1 MKKIP
6 SFKYLFGI
14 ADVIVLY
21 VCFLFSAYILRI
33 NPNISLFD
41 FITQSFS
48 MSVAFFLLALT
59 FIVIFQYNGLYRVN
73 ILITR
78 AAHLAQILKAFYYG
92 ALSVILISL
101 LIENYAFFNSKLL
114 IFVFVLT
121 SVPSLYIIRIELL
134 RILFIQFSNTR
145 FKRNVIIIGD
155 GKSGKMLATKL
166 MYENPIGLNILG
178 FIDDEKEINEEI
190 VIGKR
195 IIGHTHHLKDMIEY
209 YNVNELI
216 VAVNYD
222 DIERTLQL
230 IDYCKSL
237 NVNVRVSSEI
247 FDVVTRTMETEKYFD
262 VPVIDVSSRY
272 NNSFTIA
279 MKRSF
284 DITISAFAL
293 IFFSPLMLIISFLIK
308 ISSPGPIFFIQK
320 RIGKLGKEFKFYKFR
335 SMVVLEG
342 EDDYRKK
349 EMINFIKDENNE
361 LKTKIING
369 DRVTWIGKLIRRT
382 SMDELPQLLNV
393 LKGDMS
399 LVGPRPCLPYEYEI
413 YDKWQKRRV
422 TVVPGC
428 TGVWQVW
435 GRSSVSFKES
445 VLLDLYYINNM
456 SPWFDLQLMFQTIP
470 AILSA
475 RGAK

>member
-1 MKKIP
+1 M
-6 SFKYLFGI
+6 G
-14 ADVIVLY
+14 
-21 VCFLFSAYILRI
+21 
-33 NPNISLFD
+33 
-41 FITQSFS
+41 
-48 MSVAFFLLALT
+48 VAFFLLALT

-101 LIENYAFFNSKLL
+101 LVESYALFNSKLL

-121 SVPSLYIIRIELL
+121 SVPLLYIIRIELL
-134 RILFIQFSNTR
+134 RLLFIKFSNTR

-178 FIDDEKEINEEI
+178 FIDDNKEINEEI

-195 IIGHTHHLKDMIEY
+195 IIGHMHHLKDMIES
-209 YNVNELI
+209 YNVNELL
-216 VAVNYD
+216 VAVNDD

-237 NVNVRVSSEI
+237 NVKVRVSSEI

-272 NNSFTIA
+272 NNSLTIA

-284 DITISAFAL
+284 DIAISAFAL
-293 IFFSPLMLIISFLIK
+293 IFLSPLMLIITFLIK

-320 RIGKLGKEFKFYKFR
+320 RIGKQGKEFKFYKFR
-335 SMVVLEG
+335 SMVVMEG
-342 EDDYRKK
+342 EDNFRKK
-349 EMINFIKDENNE
+349 EMINFMKDENNE
-361 LKTKIING
+361 LKKKIING
-369 DRVTWIGKLIRRT
+369 DRVTWIGKIIRRT

-393 LKGDMS
+393 LLGDMS
-399 LVGPRPCLPYEYEI
+399 LVGPRPCLPYEYEF
-413 YDKWQKRRV
+413 YDHWQKRRV
-422 TVVPGC
+422 NVVPGC

-445 VLLDLYYINNM
+445 VVLDLYYINNM

>member
-1 MKKIP
+1 
-6 SFKYLFGI
+6 
-14 ADVIVLY
+14 
-21 VCFLFSAYILRI
+21 
-33 NPNISLFD
+33 
-41 FITQSFS
+41 

-101 LIENYAFFNSKLL
+101 LIESHTLFNSKLL
-114 IFVFVLT
+114 IFVFFLT
-121 SVPSLYIIRIELL
+121 SVPSLYLIRIELL
-134 RILFIQFSNTR
+134 RILFIKFSNTR
-145 FKRNVIIIGD
+145 FKRNVIILGD

-178 FIDDEKEINEEI
+178 FIDDDKELNEEI

-195 IIGHTHHLKDMIEY
+195 IIGRTHQLMEMIES
-209 YNVNELI
+209 YNVNELL
-216 VAVNYD
+216 VAVNDD

-230 IDYCKSL
+230 IDYCNSL
-237 NVNVRVSSEI
+237 NVKVRVSSEI
-247 FDVVTRTMETEKYFD
+247 FDVVARTMETEKYFD

-284 DITISAFAL
+284 DISISAFAL

-308 ISSPGPIFFIQK
+308 ISSAGPILFTQK
-320 RIGKLGKEFKFYKFR
+320 RIGRQGKEFNFYKFR

-369 DRVTWIGKLIRRT
+369 DRVTWIGKIIRRT

-393 LKGDMS
+393 LKGEMS

-413 YDKWQKRRV
+413 YDQWQKRRV
-422 TVVPGC
+422 SVVPGC

-445 VLLDLYYINNM
+445 VVLDLYYINNM

>member
-14 ADVIVLY
+14 TDVILLF
-21 VCFLFSAYILRI
+21 VCFLFSAYILRS
-33 NPNISLFD
+33 NPDISLIE
-41 FITQSFS
+41 FITQSLF

-101 LIENYAFFNSKLL
+101 LIESHTLFNSKLL
-114 IFVFVLT
+114 IFVFFLT
-121 SVPSLYIIRIELL
+121 SVPSLYLIRIELL
-134 RILFIQFSNTR
+134 RILFIKFSNTR
-145 FKRNVIIIGD
+145 FKRNVIILGD

-178 FIDDEKEINEEI
+178 FIDDDKELNEEI

-195 IIGHTHHLKDMIEY
+195 IIGRTHQLMEMIES
-209 YNVNELI
+209 YNVNELL
-216 VAVNYD
+216 VAVNDD

-230 IDYCKSL
+230 IDYCNSL
-237 NVNVRVSSEI
+237 NVKVRVSSEI
-247 FDVVTRTMETEKYFD
+247 FDVVARTMETEKYFD

-284 DITISAFAL
+284 DISISAFAL

-308 ISSPGPIFFIQK
+308 ISSAGPILFTQK
-320 RIGKLGKEFKFYKFR
+320 RIGRQGKEFNFYKFR

-369 DRVTWIGKLIRRT
+369 DRVTWIGKIIRRT

-393 LKGDMS
+393 LKGEMS

-413 YDKWQKRRV
+413 YDQWQKRRV
-422 TVVPGC
+422 SVVPGC

-445 VLLDLYYINNM
+445 VVLDLYYINNM

>member
-1 MKKIP
+1 
-6 SFKYLFGI
+6 
-14 ADVIVLY
+14 
-21 VCFLFSAYILRI
+21 
-33 NPNISLFD
+33 
-41 FITQSFS
+41 
-48 MSVAFFLLALT
+48 
-59 FIVIFQYNGLYRVN
+59 VIFQYNGLYRVN

-101 LIENYAFFNSKLL
+101 VIENYALFNSKLL
-114 IFVFVLT
+114 IFVFFLV

-134 RILFIQFSNTR
+134 RILFIKFSNTR
-145 FKRNVIIIGD
+145 FKRNVIIVGD

-209 YNVNELI
+209 YNVYELI

-284 DITISAFAL
+284 DIVISAFAL

-335 SMVVLEG
+335 SMVVLKG
-342 EDDYRKK
+342 EDDHRKK

-422 TVVPGC
+422 NVVPGC